1 MLTLEQRVKRLE
13 RLLKMNESESDT
25 ISLFREVYSKEGKRT
40 LIRTF
45 TVDDITPQGVIDAI
59 RKDAKKANYE
69 NIYDYIP
76 SSAFDRFYGY
86 ASDDIDERESG
97 VGRYNSEL
105 EDDGYGCLLCVGND
119 VNNSIT
125 LFVNATLSIEVYADY
140 DSGDSYEY
148 GGVYGD
154 GWYIDDDETE
164 VNISYDGIMDDIED
178 NLVDNSPTADK
189 IREVVAEILNK

>member
-25 ISLFREVYSKEGKRT
+25 ISLFREVNDKEGKRT

-45 TVDDITPQGVIDAI
+45 TADNITPQGVVDAI
-59 RKDAKKANYE
+59 IKDANKANYA
-69 NIYDYIP
+69 NIYDYVP
-76 SSAFDRFYGY
+76 SKVFDRFYEH

-97 VGRYNSEL
+97 IGSYSSIL
-105 EDDGYGCLLCVGND
+105 EDNGYNCLLCVGND
-119 VNNSIT
+119 VNNNIA
-125 LFVNATLSIEVYADY
+125 LFVNATLSVEVSADY

-164 VNISYDGIMDDIED
+164 VNINYDGMADSED
-178 NLVDNSPTADK
+178 NLVGDGHVVDK
-189 IREVVAEILNK
+189 IREVVDGIFGL